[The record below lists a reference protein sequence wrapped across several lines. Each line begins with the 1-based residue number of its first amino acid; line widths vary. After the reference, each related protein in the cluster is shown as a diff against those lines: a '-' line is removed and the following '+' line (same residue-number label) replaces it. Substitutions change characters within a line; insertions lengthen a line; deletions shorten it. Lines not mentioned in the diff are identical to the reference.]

1 LISGSTD
8 IRVWNLETLSLEH
21 VLQGHN
27 GGVNELTVVDDKLLG
42 GFDDAL
48 IRVWDSATWQVG

>member
-1 LISGSTD
+1 M
-8 IRVWNLETLSLEH
+8 WNLETLSLEH